1 MPEENDGASNQLRKE
16 LIETRR
22 ELEAI
27 RQNYHQAD
35 SEAFMRANQTI
46 AMLQQTINQ
55 NDVNSRQTI
64 SNLQRENEQL
74 KISIHNVRVQLQSRE
89 KQGSEFQ

>member
-1 MPEENDGASNQLRKE
+1 MPEENDTATIQLRKE

-22 ELEAI
+22 ELEVI

-35 SEAFMRANQTI
+35 SEALMRANRTI

-55 NDVNSRQTI
+55 NDVNSRQVI
-64 SNLQRENEQL
+64 SNIHRENEQL
-74 KISIHNVRVQLQSRE
+74 KI
-89 KQGSEFQ
+89 